1 MNNNLYNINIK
12 GIPGEVKQATD
23 NRVYNWQKLKY
34 GMFIHWGIYSQIGGV
49 WNNAAAT
56 EGYSEQIQMWENI
69 SKDEYLKEAES
80 FVAKEFDPK
89 LICQLAK
96 ESGMKYI
103 VLTTKHHDGFC
114 MFDTETTDYNIV
126 EQTPFGKDALY
137 LLAKECQKQGLKL
150 GIYYSLVDWSQG
162 HSFDPYN
169 SNPISTSI
177 ENLIKEQLK
186 ELLMNYGS
194 IVELWFDMGS
204 PTLEQSEKIVSLVRK
219 YQPETMINSRIWNNV
234 GDFRTLSDN
243 ELPDSEMSG
252 AWQTPASINHDTW
265 GYRSWQEYDVFFNRL
280 NSLLSELIKVCAN
293 GGNYLLNI
301 GPRGDGTLVEYE
313 VDALRAVGEWIK
325 RHPEI
330 VNGNKTTKFPVQSW
344 GHVMVND
351 RNLFLYLT
359 NIPSNN
365 KIVLSGLATPAL
377 QVIEDNFDTYLTW
390 EQDNYELSINLPP
403 NLEESFIPVLKV
415 KLSDDLYVIP
425 EKVVFPNSKIWS
437 ISNEDISYSY
447 SYVDSGNYFST
458 ELSTVKL
465 EAFIATRKKQELLL
479 EFHGEVDLNS
489 DYNIRVGNQEKVISG
504 KQLQEEKI
512 GFFSVSASEIIP
524 LVITLANPRY
534 KGENINMNVNR
545 IVVSIKN
552 DV

>member
-1 MNNNLYNINIK
+1 
-12 GIPGEVKQATD
+12 
-23 NRVYNWQKLKY
+23 
-34 GMFIHWGIYSQIGGV
+34 
-49 WNNAAAT
+49 
-56 EGYSEQIQMWENI
+56 
-69 SKDEYLKEAES
+69 
-80 FVAKEFDPK
+80 
-89 LICQLAK
+89 LAK

-204 PTLEQSEKIVSLVRK
+204 PTWEQSEKIVSLVRK

-243 ELPDSEMSG
+243 ELPDSELSG
-252 AWQTPASINHDTW
+252 AWQTPAYINRDSW
-265 GYRSWQEYDVFFNRL
+265 GYRSLLDYDVFFNRL

-325 RHPEI
+325 RHPGI
-330 VNGNKTTKFPVQSW
+330 VNGNKTTKFSVQSW
-344 GHVMVND
+344 GHVMVNG

-403 NLEESFIPVLKV
+403 NLKESFIPVLKV

-545 IVVSIKN
+545 IVVNIKN